1 MTTDQSQFGISK
13 FVSCLSTSWPKAGYN
28 YSTLTF
34 ILFLLI
40 NTFFVM
46 EHCIYRVSNVLLGK
60 RNFETPCKQ
69 TKCDKETVCGFM
81 RCVFP
86 PAKKNSAL
94 LDENEV
100 GLSLCFLHG

>member
-46 EHCIYRVSNVLLGK
+46 EHCIYRVSNVLLGNEILRHHVNKQNVTK
-60 RNFETPCKQ
+60 RLFA
-69 TKCDKETVCGFM
+69 D
-81 RCVFP
+81 
-86 PAKKNSAL
+86 L
-94 LDENEV
+94 
-100 GLSLCFLHG
+100 